1 MSFKVCFIGA
11 GSLGF
16 TRKLVRDLL
25 IIKEFSD
32 IEIAFHDI
40 DADYLEK
47 ARAVIQKD
55 IDSNGL
61 NIKIFASTDRRE
73 ALKGAKYVFN
83 CVRIGGLEAARD
95 DIEIPLR
102 YGITQCYGDTLAAGG
117 ILYAQRGIIAM
128 LEFCKDIRDVCT
140 PDCIMLNY
148 ANPNAMITWAMNE
161 YGKVKTIGLCHGVMY
176 GRWQISEALGIPEKE
191 LDIICAGINHM
202 TWYIQV
208 KHNGK
213 DMIPQLLDAFQRH
226 PRFSKGE
233 KLRLDMMKRLGYY
246 VTESNCH
253 ASEYTPWYRKRPG
266 DFNNWLNNSGD
277 NTWMRSDSDKDSL
290 NIDSQ
295 DTGAYLLDLYEA
307 REQFEEE
314 YRNLQNESPYE
325 YTPENRGL
333 EHGSYIVEGLETGRL
348 YRGYFNVVNHG
359 CIENLPADA
368 VVEVPGYVD
377 ANGFNIPIVGNLPDG
392 CAAAC
397 LSNITA
403 QRLAVKAAVT
413 GDDMLLRQAMMFD
426 PLTGAML
433 TPPEI
438 WQMVDEMLVA
448 QKDWLPQYAEAIEK
462 AEYRLNHEPRIT
474 PKKCVA
480 VPIEHP
486 ATLEDYKEFRAKRRA
501 LKAAEEEQIKQA
513 EEKKS
518 EESVGLNELLN
529 QTGFQVQNKDE

>member
-25 IIKEFSD
+25 IVPEFSN
-32 IEIAFHDI
+32 IEIAFNDI
-40 DADYLEK
+40 DAEYLEK

-55 IDSNGL
+55 LDTNGK
-61 NIKIFASTDRRE
+61 NIRIFASTDRRE

-117 ILYAQRGIIAM
+117 ILYAQRGIIEM
-128 LEFCKDIRDVCT
+128 LNFCRDIREVCP

-148 ANPNAMITWAMNE
+148 ANPNAMITWAMNQ
-161 YGKVKTIGLCHGVMY
+161 YGGVKTIGLCHGIMY
-176 GRWQISEALGIPEKE
+176 GRWQISEALGLPEEE
-191 LDIICAGINHM
+191 LDIVCAGINHM
-202 TWYIQV
+202 TWYIKV
-208 KHNGK
+208 KHKGV
-213 DMIPQLLDAFQRH
+213 DMIPRMLDAFEAH
-226 PRFSKGE
+226 PRFSRGE
-233 KLRLDMMKRLGYY
+233 KVRIDMMRRLGYY

-266 DFNNWLNNSGD
+266 DFNNWMNCPPDCEIESE
-277 NTWMRSDSDKDSL
+277 
-290 NIDSQ
+290 

-307 REQFEEE
+307 RDAFEEE
-314 YRNLQNESPYE
+314 YNNLQNEKPYE
-325 YTPENRGL
+325 YTKENRGL

-348 YRGYFNVVNHG
+348 YRGYFNVVNNG
-359 CIENLPADA
+359 CISNLPDDA

-377 ANGFNIPIVGNLPDG
+377 ANGFNIPMVGDLPDG

-413 GDDMLLRQAMMFD
+413 GDDILLRQAMMFD

-448 QKDWLPQYAEAIEK
+448 QKKWLPQYKKAAEE
-462 AEYRLNHEPRIT
+462 AEYRLNNNPRIT

-486 ATLEDYKEFRAKRRA
+486 ATLDDYKAFRALMRA
-501 LKAAEEEQIKQA
+501 QKAAEEAEKAAKEQ
-513 EEKKS
+513 EKKKDDV
-518 EESVGLNELLN
+518 SVGLNELLTH
-529 QTGFQVQNKDE
+529 TGFNVQNKTE

>member
-25 IIKEFSD
+25 IVEEFRD
-32 IEIAFHDI
+32 IEIAFTDI
-40 DADYLEK
+40 NADYLEK

-55 IDSNGL
+55 IDHNG
-61 NIKIFASTDRRE
+61 IPIRIFASTDRRE

-83 CVRIGGLEAARD
+83 CVRIGGLETARS

-117 ILYAQRGIIAM
+117 IIYAQRGIIAM
-128 LEFCKDIRDVCT
+128 LDFCKDIREVCT
-140 PDCIMLNY
+140 PDCLMLNY

-176 GRWQISEALGIPEKE
+176 GRWQISQALGIPENE

-208 KHNGK
+208 KHNGR
-213 DMIPQLLDAFQRH
+213 DMIPELLEAFERH
-226 PRFSKGE
+226 PKFSKGE
-233 KLRLDMMKRLGYY
+233 KLRIDMMRRLGYY

-253 ASEYTPWYRKRPG
+253 ASEYTAWYRKRPG
-266 DFNNWLNNSGD
+266 DFNS
-277 NTWMRSDSDKDSL
+277 WMNCPPDCEIESE
-290 NIDSQ
+290 

-307 REQFEEE
+307 RDQFEEE
-314 YRNLQNESPYE
+314 YRNLEKEPPYE
-325 YTPENRGL
+325 FTPENRGL

-348 YRGYFNVVNHG
+348 YRGYFNVRNYG
-359 CIENLPADA
+359 CISNLPEDA
-368 VVEVPGYVD
+368 IVEVPGYID
-377 ANGFNIPIVGNLPDG
+377 ANGVNIPRVGDLPDG

-397 LSNITA
+397 LSNITV
-403 QRLAVKAAVT
+403 QRMAVKAAVT
-413 GDDMLLRQAMMFD
+413 GDDTLLRQAMMFD

-438 WQMVDEMLVA
+438 WQMVDEMLVE
-448 QKDWLPQYAEAIEK
+448 QKEWLPQYRDAIEK
-462 AEYRLNHEPRIT
+462 AEYRLAHEPRII

-486 ATLEDYKEFRAKRRA
+486 ATLDDYKAYREKMRAK
-501 LKAAEEEQIKQA
+501 KAEEERRKAADNVQKTVD
-513 EEKKS
+513 S
-518 EESVGLNELLN
+518 TGLSELLN
-529 QTGFQVQNKDE
+529 QTGFKDHSQTEEKK